1 MTDSAQRAPGL
12 RFGGEGRRQDYKL
25 TFDSLNPVA
34 LLELVK
40 DIIAFANSGGGEMV
54 LGRDE
59 TRTPGLPPAMG
70 EAMANPRR

>member
-1 MTDSAQRAPGL
+1 MTDSGQRAPGL

-25 TFDSLNPVA
+25 TFDSSNPVA